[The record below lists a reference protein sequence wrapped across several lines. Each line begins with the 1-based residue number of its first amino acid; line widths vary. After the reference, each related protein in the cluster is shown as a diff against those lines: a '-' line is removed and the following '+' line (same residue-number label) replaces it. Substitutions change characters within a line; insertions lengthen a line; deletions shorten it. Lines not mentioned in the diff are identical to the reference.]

1 MSAGTPVLSFEDA
14 VSTHAGDLYRYAYW
28 LARNRQQAEDI
39 VQEALLRGWRAFPGI
54 RDRSAVKS
62 WLFSIVKNEFHRATA
77 KDAQRAGAAG
87 GVDVADLEIIDERAR
102 PFGMEMRDAL
112 KALPV
117 SYAEPLALQVLG
129 GFSCAEIAAMLQT
142 TEGAVM
148 TRLTRARQALKRL
161 VLPPDAEELRG
172 KRS

>member
-1 MSAGTPVLSFEDA
+1 MDCAVTTDGSGISFDDA
-14 VSTHAGDLYRYAYW
+14 VRTHAGDLFRYAYW

-39 VQEALLRGWRAFPGI
+39 VQEALLRGWRAFAQV
-54 RDRSAVKS
+54 RDRAAVKS

-77 KDAQRAGAAG
+77 QDARHG
-87 GVDVADLEIIDERAR
+87 GVDAADIDIIDERSS
-102 PFGMEMRDAL
+102 PFAMEMRDAL
-112 KALPV
+112 MALPL

-129 GFSCAEIAAMLQT
+129 GFSCAEIAAMLET

-161 VLPPDAEELRG
+161 VLPAEAKERKG
-172 KRS
+172 ERS

>member
-1 MSAGTPVLSFEDA
+1 MSAGLANASFDDA
-14 VSTHAGDLYRYAYW
+14 VRTHAGDLFRYAYW

-39 VQEALLRGWRAFPGI
+39 VQEALLRGWRAFPRL
-54 RDRSAVKS
+54 RDRAAVKR

-77 KDAQRAGAAG
+77 QDARHAGS
-87 GVDVADLEIIDERAR
+87 ADGDGLEIADERAS
-102 PFGMEMRDAL
+102 PFGMELRDAL
-112 KALPV
+112 MALPP

-129 GFSCAEIAAMLQT
+129 GFSCVEIAAMLET

-161 VLPPDAEELRG
+161 ILPAEAKERKG
-172 KRS
+172 VRS

>member
-1 MSAGTPVLSFEDA
+1 MSTGGTDATFEQA
-14 VSTHAGDLYRYAYW
+14 VAAHAGDLYRYAYW

-39 VQEALLRGWRAFPGI
+39 VQEALLRGWRAFSGV

-77 KDAQRAGAAG
+77 KDAQRAGGAGSVDAAE
-87 GVDVADLEIIDERAR
+87 LEIVDERAS
-102 PFGMEMRDAL
+102 PFGMELRDAL
-112 KALPV
+112 MALPV
-117 SYAEPLALQVLG
+117 SHAEPLALQVLG
-129 GFSCAEIAAMLQT
+129 GFSCAEIAVMLQT

-161 VLPPDAEELRG
+161 ILPVEAQERKGE
-172 KRS
+172 KS